1 MFSTHQNLPKI
12 CNILHRHIDI
22 QQLWF
27 VNLIQQELETEN
39 QNCKF
44 CREYYCHRGFF
55 YCFSIVTK
63 VVLYKNKVDLL
74 NKK

>member
-44 CREYYCHRGFF
+44 CREYYCHQGFF
-55 YCFSIVTK
+55 YCFSIITK
-63 VVLYKNKVDLL
+63 VVSYQNKVDLL